1 MGTRTEIVQ
10 VVTGKDTVTGAV
22 FVQIQDLLRRSRFK
36 NIEVLH
42 DELVFLGPADSQA
55 CLALNGV
62 ATLAGTLHNL
72 WIE

>member
-1 MGTRTEIVQ
+1 MA
-10 VVTGKDTVTGAV
+10 GKDTVTGTV

-42 DELVFLGPADSQA
+42 DELVFLGPADPQA
-55 CLALNGV
+55 CLALDRV

-72 WIE
+72 RIE

>member
-1 MGTRTEIVQ
+1 MA
-10 VVTGKDTVTGAV
+10 GKDTVTGTV
-22 FVQIQDLLRRSRFK
+22 FVQIQDLLGRSRFK

-55 CLALNGV
+55 CLALDGV
-62 ATLAGTLHNL
+62 ASLAGTLHNL